1 MKILKDIYNLLIIY
15 YNRRKYL
22 FAWHVVYSCIKYNYT
37 EYDTYLGYLGITDL
51 YVFYKKD
58 RYIIN
63 ITLSRPGEFIGT
75 HGNLY
80 SEFKQ
85 NCIEHLGCD
94 VEINLIED
102 SSWK

>member
-22 FAWHVVYSCIKYNYT
+22 FAWYVVYSSIKYIYT

-58 RYIIN
+58 RYVIN

-75 HGNLY
+75 HGDLY
-80 SEFKQ
+80 SKFKQ
-85 NCIEHLGCD
+85 NCIEDLGCD